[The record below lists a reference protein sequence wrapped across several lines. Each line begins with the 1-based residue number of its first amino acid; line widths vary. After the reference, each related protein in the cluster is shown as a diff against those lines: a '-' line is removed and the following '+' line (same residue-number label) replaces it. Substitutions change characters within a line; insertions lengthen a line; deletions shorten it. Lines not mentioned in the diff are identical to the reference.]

1 LAACTVEDE
10 LPMSIVE
17 AHQLV
22 LLLKDAPGDTDPTCI
37 LQAYKEHPA
46 STVFFIL
53 VRYATWTTV
62 KKKGL

>member
-1 LAACTVEDE
+1 
-10 LPMSIVE
+10 MSIVE